1 MGKFAKGLKSD
12 AEARHVPLVVV
23 ARGPDDLLAR
33 RDARPV
39 AEGRDERAVRR
50 PGAAFVRRSAE
61 ELEVRRVGGE
71 ALEVAQHLVARRQ
84 EVRAREARPAVARD
98 AEGRVGGVQLAKAI
112 IIVPAAAGRV
122 VLVDT

>member
-1 MGKFAKGLKSD
+1 MKEHWK
-12 AEARHVPLVVV
+12 RHVPLVVV

-50 PGAAFVRRSAE
+50 PGAAFVRRAAE
-61 ELEVRRVGGE
+61 EFEVRRVGGE

-98 AEGRVGGVQLAKAI
+98 AFFFFLKPFFGWGACSLQKL
-112 IIVPAAAGRV
+112 
-122 VLVDT
+122 